1 MKKIIAI
8 LLVLIISLSLLC
20 SCKKAEEPTEP
31 SAPVEESKPE
41 PEPEPEPEP
50 QVLNPLTGT
59 SGYNEAAVG
68 KRPVAVMINNI
79 VTALPQYGISNAD
92 ILFEIPVEGE
102 ITRMMAIY
110 ADQTAISDVCSVRS
124 CRYYYPIFA
133 LSFDAFYLHW
143 GMDEKYAG
151 PIVYSL
157 DCDTFDG
164 GALEGSLF
172 LRDEV
177 RAETYDWEH
186 TGYLDGEQVPQ
197 YIADYEYRNE
207 IKEGY
212 ESAFNFLNEAEPK
225 APSDKLCDTA
235 VFNFS
240 EYYYSTFEYNEA
252 EKVYYKQHSGDPHMD
267 QTSGEQLNFTN
278 LFALET
284 EIGYMDNGYHRYVDW
299 SGGTGYYI
307 SNGAYTEITWEK
319 ADEYAPIIV
328 KDAATGEEIS
338 VNAGKSYIGI
348 IYPECTDIISNS
360 VAVN

>member
-1 MKKIIAI
+1 M
-8 LLVLIISLSLLC
+8 
-20 SCKKAEEPTEP
+20 
-31 SAPVEESKPE
+31 
-41 PEPEPEPEP
+41 
-50 QVLNPLTGT
+50 
-59 SGYNEAAVG
+59 
-68 KRPVAVMINNI
+68 
-79 VTALPQYGISNAD
+79 
-92 ILFEIPVEGE
+92 
-102 ITRMMAIY
+102 
-110 ADQTAISDVCSVRS
+110 
-124 CRYYYPIFA
+124 
-133 LSFDAFYLHW
+133 
-143 GMDEKYAG
+143 
-151 PIVYSL
+151 
-157 DCDTFDG
+157 
-164 GALEGSLF
+164 F

-212 ESAFNFLNEAEPK
+212 ESAFNFLNEAEPQ

-240 EYYYSTFEYNEA
+240 ESYYSTFEYNEA

-267 QTSGEQLNFTN
+267 QNSGEQLNFTN